1 MGQVLPTSMPTQ
13 MPTPPQKSPEPVSIS
28 TPLFESYN
36 EIYRSK
42 PIDIPKKNLEF
53 LNNLYQYTNIVLIIN
68 QVLFYHFFNNC
79 TNYFYT
85 YCIT

>member
-42 PIDIPKKNLEF
+42 PIDIPKKKPRIPKQPIPI
-53 LNNLYQYTNIVLIIN
+53 YKYS
-68 QVLFYHFFNNC
+68 FNNKSG
-79 TNYFYT
+79 FVLSFL
-85 YCIT
+85 